1 MSAKKVFNADEV
13 AASILKSPKYRA
25 IAPDAVNRIAAEECK
40 KGGADC
46 EKRAQPA
53 APDCRRVH
61 EPEGAVHAVGHA

>member
-25 IAPDAVNRIAAEECK
+25 IAPDAVNRIADEECQ

-46 EKRAQPA
+46 EKRARNRPT
-53 APDCRRVH
+53 RS
-61 EPEGAVHAVGHA
+61 